1 MNWSKNYNCS
11 ELLINDTL
19 KGHLMQLPVK
29 VNINLNELHIMS
41 MMSDSEEKLDDLHQ
55 SILSLCGADITVIEV
70 NNGSPRKSE
79 SQDKGSEKSN
89 ALVPDIGKSPSKSES
104 STLYSCS
111 EFDTVDETSC
121 SDDMYTTT
129 SEEMSGWSPPKSI
142 GKSEL
147 LLMHTMDETDG
158 DVTTVDGLKQLQ
170 NNTQNKTENF
180 GKGAM
185 SYTSALGLSPIKD
198 FEKDP
203 GFLPSEP
210 ATPSFLDSG
219 KFSKFAQSTPLH
231 AALTKVVASDNR
243 SEQKENRNESESKN
257 FAKSGSKKISMF
269 QNDESELSNMDFDE
283 LLSDT
288 FKLCKGSDDDWDK
301 FLRDTKMLTRRSPSF
316 DHEVNE
322 EDTEKQI
329 EDKTGLK
336 EWKMLY
342 ANTDT
347 QGQSAEKQITS
358 TIYNTQM
365 DESQLDT
372 TIIEKN
378 ETLDSKKSKIYENMF
393 DISKQQN
400 KIETPDDNESR
411 KDENSGAKETAS
423 DLKDSGAAHKNLSMS
438 KDSNQSC
445 FPSTS
450 KDPDQSVIPASSKG
464 QEHNLSKINIE
475 SFFSNEVKSK
485 EQGRFSN
492 LTTSLLSDIDI
503 TEDESEL
510 DVSEDV
516 LGLNNF
522 TYSEADDID
531 LDDEDEDTLLDET
544 ITDLPESIK
553 NKYKLQEQVSILIQA
568 DKTIDQNKTV
578 CEKDVT
584 IAPTDVNKNLMKT
597 FHDDNKEKS
606 LDQIEKGEK
615 VDGEIKETEVK
626 VTDEERPEIEKVT
639 GKIDYEAERKYFD
652 IQSPEVRDIINQW
665 ESKGIQDPDTNLS
678 FASNIRSKN
687 HNKKGMLEGTHLTCL
702 WLQESVDAEKNCS
715 SPMKKRQKLDSE
727 AHTRQ
732 DIMNLEQEF
741 DEIQF
746 RHRASLNG
754 LLQEWEY
761 EKQNLEGRKKQ
772 LKCRQTMEMKEN
784 YVRFRFINIPMFK
797 MNVMRLHY
805 EHSQQMMTCKAMC
818 DAELEKI
825 RHIFQRREFDIER
838 NFNHRKAQLRSL
850 IEQIKHVKSDGK
862 YGHHVTAQFVKGPC
876 RSNKLTR
883 SLVEVY
889 VPAAVAKCILRE
901 DETFDSFYKYA

>member
-1 MNWSKNYNCS
+1 
-11 ELLINDTL
+11 
-19 KGHLMQLPVK
+19 
-29 VNINLNELHIMS
+29 
-41 MMSDSEEKLDDLHQ
+41 MMSDSDEKLDDLHQ
-55 SILSLCGADITVIEV
+55 SILSLCGADVTVIEV
-70 NNGSPRKSE
+70 NNDSPRKSE
-79 SQDKGSEKSN
+79 NQEKGSKESS

-129 SEEMSGWSPPKSI
+129 SEEMSGWSPPKSLR
-142 GKSEL
+142 KSDL

-158 DVTTVDGLKQLQ
+158 DVTSFNGLKQSQ
-170 NNTQNKTENF
+170 NNTQNKTENL
-180 GKGAM
+180 GKGA
-185 SYTSALGLSPIKD
+185 YTPALGLSPIKD

-231 AALTKVVASDNR
+231 AALTKVVASNNLPVIK
-243 SEQKENRNESESKN
+243 EQKIDRNENESRS

-301 FLRDTKMLTRRSPSF
+301 FFRDTKMLPRRSPSF

-322 EDTEKQI
+322 EDKEKQI
-329 EDKTGLK
+329 EDKTSLK

-342 ANTDT
+342 ANDDL
-347 QGQSAEKQITS
+347 QGQNAENQKTS
-358 TIYNTQM
+358 SIYNTQM

-372 TIIEKN
+372 TIIAKN
-378 ETLDSKKSKIYENMF
+378 ETLDSKKSEIHENMF
-393 DISKQQN
+393 VISKQQN
-400 KIETPDDNESR
+400 KNETPDDNESR

-423 DLKDSGAAHKNLSMS
+423 DLKDSGVTADKNLTKDSNQNIPSTS
-438 KDSNQSC
+438 KDSNQNIPSNSKDTNQNI
-445 FPSTS
+445 PSTS
-450 KDPDQSVIPASSKG
+450 KCPDQSYIPASSKGQHG

-475 SFFSNEVKSK
+475 SFFSNELKSK

-503 TEDESEL
+503 TEDESEV
-510 DVSEDV
+510 DVSNSEDV

-531 LDDEDEDTLLDET
+531 LDDEDEATLLDET

-553 NKYKLQEQVSILIQA
+553 NKYKLQEQISILIQP
-568 DKTIDQNKTV
+568 DKAIDHVDKNKTV
-578 CEKDVT
+578 CEKEVT
-584 IAPTDVNKNLMKT
+584 IAPTDVNKNFMKT
-597 FHDDNKEKS
+597 TDDNKEKI
-606 LDQIEKGEK
+606 LDQIEK
-615 VDGEIKETEVK
+615 VDGEVKETEVK
-626 VTDEERPEIEKVT
+626 VTEEERPEIEKVT

-665 ESKGIQDPDTNLS
+665 ESKGIQDPNTNLS

-687 HNKKGMLEGTHLTCL
+687 HIKKGMLEGTHLTCI
-702 WLQESVDAEKNCS
+702 WLQESVEAEKNCS

-732 DIMNLEQEF
+732 DIINLEQEF
-741 DEIQF
+741 GEIQF
-746 RHRASLNG
+746 RHQASLNG

-761 EKQNLEGRKKQ
+761 EKEILEGRKKQ
-772 LKCRQTMEMKEN
+772 LRCRQMMEMKEN

-797 MNVMRLHY
+797 MNVMRLHD
-805 EHSQQMMTCKAMC
+805 EHTQQLMTCKAMC
-818 DAELEKI
+818 DAELEKA

-876 RSNKLTR
+876 RSNKNTR

>member
-1 MNWSKNYNCS
+1 
-11 ELLINDTL
+11 
-19 KGHLMQLPVK
+19 
-29 VNINLNELHIMS
+29 

-55 SILSLCGADITVIEV
+55 SILSLCGADVTVIEV
-70 NNGSPRKSE
+70 NNDSPRKSE
-79 SQDKGSEKSN
+79 TQEKGSEESS

-129 SEEMSGWSPPKSI
+129 SEEMSGWSPPKSLR
-142 GKSEL
+142 KSEL
-147 LLMHTMDETDG
+147 LLMHTMDETISEG
-158 DVTTVDGLKQLQ
+158 FKQSQ
-170 NNTQNKTENF
+170 SKTENL
-180 GKGAM
+180 GKGA
-185 SYTSALGLSPIKD
+185 YTPALGLSPIKD
-198 FEKDP
+198 YEKDP

-231 AALTKVVASDNR
+231 AALTKVVASNNLPVIK
-243 SEQKENRNESESKN
+243 EQKIDRNENESRSL
-257 FAKSGSKKISMF
+257 AKSGSKKISMF

-301 FLRDTKMLTRRSPSF
+301 FFRDTKMLPRRSPSF

-322 EDTEKQI
+322 EDREKQI
-329 EDKTGLK
+329 EDKTSLK

-342 ANTDT
+342 ANDDT
-347 QGQSAEKQITS
+347 QGHSAENQKTS
-358 TIYNTQM
+358 SIYNTQM

-372 TIIEKN
+372 TIIAKN
-378 ETLDSKKSKIYENMF
+378 ETLDSKKSEIHENMF
-393 DISKQQN
+393 VISKQQN
-400 KIETPDDNESR
+400 KNETPDDNESR
-411 KDENSGAKETAS
+411 KDEKSGAKETAS
-423 DLKDSGAAHKNLSMS
+423 DLKDSCVSADKNLTMS
-438 KDSNQSC
+438 KDSNQNI
-445 FPSTS
+445 PSTS
-450 KDPDQSVIPASSKG
+450 KDSNQNIPSNSKDTNQNIPSTLKCQDQSYIPVPSKG

-475 SFFSNEVKSK
+475 SFFSNELKSK

-503 TEDESEL
+503 TEDESEV
-510 DVSEDV
+510 DVSNSEDV

-531 LDDEDEDTLLDET
+531 LDDEDEATLLDET

-553 NKYKLQEQVSILIQA
+553 NKYKLQEQTVSILIQP
-568 DKTIDQNKTV
+568 DKTIDHVDKNKTV
-578 CEKDVT
+578 CEKEAT
-584 IAPTDVNKNLMKT
+584 IAPTDVNKNFMKKT
-597 FHDDNKEKS
+597 DDNKEKI
-606 LDQIEKGEK
+606 LDQIEK

-626 VTDEERPEIEKVT
+626 VNDEERPEIEKVT

-665 ESKGIQDPDTNLS
+665 ESKGIQDPNTNLS

-687 HNKKGMLEGTHLTCL
+687 HIKKGMLEGTHLTCI
-702 WLQESVDAEKNCS
+702 WLQESVEAEKNCS

-732 DIMNLEQEF
+732 DIINLEQEF
-741 DEIQF
+741 GEIQF
-746 RHRASLNG
+746 RHQASLNG

-761 EKQNLEGRKKQ
+761 EKEILEGRKKQ
-772 LKCRQTMEMKEN
+772 LRCRQMMEMKEN

-797 MNVMRLHY
+797 MNVMRLHD
-805 EHSQQMMTCKAMC
+805 EHTQQLMTCKAMC
-818 DAELEKI
+818 DAELEKA

-876 RSNKLTR
+876 RSNKNTR

>member
-1 MNWSKNYNCS
+1 
-11 ELLINDTL
+11 
-19 KGHLMQLPVK
+19 
-29 VNINLNELHIMS
+29 

-55 SILSLCGADITVIEV
+55 SILSLCGADVTVIEV
-70 NNGSPRKSE
+70 NNDSPRKSE
-79 SQDKGSEKSN
+79 TQEKGSEEF
-89 ALVPDIGKSPSKSES
+89 VPDIGKSPSKSES

-129 SEEMSGWSPPKSI
+129 SEEMSGWSPPKSLR
-142 GKSEL
+142 KSEL

-158 DVTTVDGLKQLQ
+158 DVTSFDGLKQSQ
-170 NNTQNKTENF
+170 NNTQNKTENL
-180 GKGAM
+180 GKGA
-185 SYTSALGLSPIKD
+185 YTPALGLSPIKD

-203 GFLPSEP
+203 AFLPSEP

-231 AALTKVVASDNR
+231 AALTKVAASNNLQVIK
-243 SEQKENRNESESKN
+243 EQKIDRNENESRN

-301 FLRDTKMLTRRSPSF
+301 FFHDTKMLPRRSPSF

-322 EDTEKQI
+322 EDREKQI
-329 EDKTGLK
+329 DDKTSLK

-342 ANTDT
+342 ANDDT
-347 QGQSAEKQITS
+347 QGQSGENQKTS

-372 TIIEKN
+372 TIIAKN
-378 ETLDSKKSKIYENMF
+378 ETLDSKKSEIHANMF

-400 KIETPDDNESR
+400 KNETPDDNESR
-411 KDENSGAKETAS
+411 KDGNSCAKETAS
-423 DLKDSGAAHKNLSMS
+423 DLKDSSTADKNLPMS
-438 KDSNQSC
+438 KDSNQNI
-445 FPSTS
+445 PSTS
-450 KDPDQSVIPASSKG
+450 KDSNQNIPSTSKDSNQNIPSTSTSKCSDQSYILAPSKG
-464 QEHNLSKINIE
+464 QEHNLSKINME
-475 SFFSNEVKSK
+475 SFFSNELKSK

-503 TEDESEL
+503 TEDESEV
-510 DVSEDV
+510 DVSNSEDV

-531 LDDEDEDTLLDET
+531 LDDEDEATLLDET

-553 NKYKLQEQVSILIQA
+553 NKYKLQEQISILIQP
-568 DKTIDQNKTV
+568 DKTIAHNDQNKTV
-578 CEKDVT
+578 CEKEAT
-584 IAPTDVNKNLMKT
+584 IAPTDVNKNFMKT
-597 FHDDNKEKS
+597 SDDMDDNKEKIF
-606 LDQIEKGEK
+606 DEIEK
-615 VDGEIKETEVK
+615 VDAEVKETEVK
-626 VTDEERPEIEKVT
+626 VTEVKVTEEERPEIEKVT

-665 ESKGIQDPDTNLS
+665 ESKGIQDPNTNLS

-687 HNKKGMLEGTHLTCL
+687 HIKKGMLEGTHLTCI
-702 WLQESVDAEKNCS
+702 WLQESVEAEKNCS

-732 DIMNLEQEF
+732 DIMNVEQEF
-741 DEIQF
+741 SEIQF
-746 RHRASLNG
+746 RHQASLNG

-761 EKQNLEGRKKQ
+761 EKENLEGRKKQ
-772 LKCRQTMEMKEN
+772 LRCRQTMEMKEN

-797 MNVMRLHY
+797 MNVMRLHS
-805 EHSQQMMTCKAMC
+805 EHTQQLLQCKAMC

-876 RSNKLTR
+876 RSNKNTR